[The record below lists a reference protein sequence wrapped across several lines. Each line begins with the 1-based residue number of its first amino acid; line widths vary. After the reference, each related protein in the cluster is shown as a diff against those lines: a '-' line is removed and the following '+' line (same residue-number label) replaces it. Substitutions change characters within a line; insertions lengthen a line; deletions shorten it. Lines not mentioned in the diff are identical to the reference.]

1 MSAVLKMKPL
11 KHVAQINRATLSENT
26 LTDYEIDYVDISN
39 VSGSGKILGSET
51 IQFGKAPSRA
61 RRLVQDGD
69 TIISTVRT
77 YLRAIASIQDPPR
90 NLVVSTGFATLTPKM
105 ELDGRYFSYLS
116 QTEQF
121 IAEVVTRSTG
131 VSYPAIT
138 PTDLGNI
145 KVAYPPVPTQRR
157 IAAYLDRATRQIDAL
172 VASKEELLLLLE
184 EKRASLISHA
194 VTRGLNP
201 RAKLKSSGIPWLGD
215 VPEHWSVAQVGHRY
229 HVDLGKML
237 DAKKISGDYL
247 KPYLRNQDVQWSGIN
262 TAELPQMDIKPGE
275 DSRFALL
282 PGDMLVCE
290 GGECG
295 RCSIWTETQECYY
308 QKALHR
314 LRPRS
319 DRDYSGYF
327 RFLMEVAVT
336 TGVFASDSNANT
348 IGHLPA
354 EKFRN
359 YRMVFPPVEEQRMIA
374 DYIFQ
379 QEIYFNSL
387 RLNIQDSI
395 ALLREKRSSLISAAV
410 TGAMDPTS

>member
-1 MSAVLKMKPL
+1 MSVALTIKPL
-11 KHVAQINRATLSENT
+11 KRLTEINREVLPESTPE
-26 LTDYEIDYVDISN
+26 DFEIEYVDISS
-39 VSGSGKILGSET
+39 VSGMGRILGTET
-51 IQFGKAPSRA
+51 LLFGKAPSRA
-61 RRLVQDGD
+61 RRLVRNDD

-77 YLRAIASIQDPPR
+77 YLRAITSIQSPPP
-90 NLVVSTGFATLTPKM
+90 NLVVSTGFATLTPGP
-105 ELDGRYFSYLS
+105 EIDGGYFAYFA
-116 QTEQF
+116 QTEHF
-121 IAEVVTRSTG
+121 IHEVVSRSTG

-138 PTDLGNI
+138 PSELGNI
-145 KVAYPPVPTQRR
+145 QISYPPLATQRR
-157 IAAYLDRATRQIDAL
+157 IAAYLDRETRQIDAL
-172 VASKEELLLLLE
+172 VASKEELLGLLA

-194 VTRGLNP
+194 VTRSLNP
-201 RAKLKSSGIPWLGD
+201 KAKLKPSGIPWLGEI
-215 VPEHWSVAQVGHRY
+215 PGHWSVAQVGHRY

-275 DSRFALL
+275 ESRFALL
-282 PGDMLVCE
+282 PGDLLVCE

-314 LRPRS
+314 LRPRTA
-319 DRDYSGYF
+319 RDHSRFF

-359 YRMVFPPVEEQRMIA
+359 YRMVFPPVEEQQKIA
-374 DYIFQ
+374 DYLFE
-379 QEIYFNSL
+379 QEAYFKSL
-387 RLNIQDSI
+387 RLNIQTSI
-395 ALLREKRSSLISAAV
+395 ALLREKRGSLIAAAV
-410 TGAMDPTS
+410 TGELAVV

>member
-1 MSAVLKMKPL
+1 MSVALTIKPL
-11 KHVAQINRATLSENT
+11 KRLTEINREVLPESTPE
-26 LTDYEIDYVDISN
+26 DFEIEYVDISS
-39 VSGSGKILGSET
+39 VSGMGRILGTET
-51 IQFGKAPSRA
+51 LLFGKAPSRA
-61 RRLVQDGD
+61 RRLVRNGD

-77 YLRAIASIQDPPR
+77 YLRAITSIQSPPP
-90 NLVVSTGFATLTPKM
+90 NLVVSTGFATLTPGP
-105 ELDGRYFSYLS
+105 EIDGGYFAYFA
-116 QTEQF
+116 QTEHF
-121 IAEVVTRSTG
+121 IHEVVSRSTG

-138 PTDLGNI
+138 PSELGNI
-145 KVAYPPVPTQRR
+145 QISYPPLATQRR
-157 IAAYLDRATRQIDAL
+157 IAAYLDRETRQIDAL
-172 VASKEELLLLLE
+172 VASKEELLGLLA

-201 RAKLKSSGIPWLGD
+201 KAKLKPSGIPWLGEI
-215 VPEHWSVAQVGHRY
+215 PGHWSVAQVGHRY

-275 DSRFALL
+275 ESRFALL
-282 PGDMLVCE
+282 PGDLLVCE

-314 LRPRS
+314 LRPRTA
-319 DRDYSGYF
+319 RDHSRFF

-359 YRMVFPPVEEQRMIA
+359 YRMVFPPVEEQQKIA
-374 DYIFQ
+374 DYLFE
-379 QEIYFNSL
+379 QEAYFKSL
-387 RLNIQDSI
+387 RLNIQTSI
-395 ALLREKRSSLISAAV
+395 ALLREKRGSLIAAAV
-410 TGAMDPTS
+410 TGELAVV